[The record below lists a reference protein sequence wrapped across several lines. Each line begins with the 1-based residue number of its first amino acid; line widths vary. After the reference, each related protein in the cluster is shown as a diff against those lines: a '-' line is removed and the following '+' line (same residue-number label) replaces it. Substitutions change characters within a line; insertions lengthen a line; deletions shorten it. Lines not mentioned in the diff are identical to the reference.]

1 MSESVRL
8 SHTAALI
15 LQTIDGGCRYGF
27 DIMDATGL
35 PSGTVYP
42 ALRRMEADGLI
53 ASQWEAEKKALA
65 EQRPARKY
73 YRLTRGGTHTL
84 EQSQKR
90 YPLLA
95 KLAPAKAKD

>member
-1 MSESVRL
+1 MTDSIKL

-15 LQTIDGGCRYGF
+15 LQTIDSGSSYGF

-42 ALRRMEADGLI
+42 ALRRMEAENLI
-53 ASQWEAEKKALA
+53 SSRWESEAKALD

-73 YRLTRGGTHTL
+73 YRLTRSGARVL
-84 EQSQKR
+84 EIAQKR

-95 KLAPAKAKD
+95 KLAATKTKG